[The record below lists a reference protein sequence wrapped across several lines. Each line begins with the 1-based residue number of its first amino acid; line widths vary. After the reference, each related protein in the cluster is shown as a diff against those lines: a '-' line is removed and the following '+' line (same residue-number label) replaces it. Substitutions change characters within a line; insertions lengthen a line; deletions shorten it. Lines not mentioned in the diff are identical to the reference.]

1 MSLKKLLLALP
12 VLMTGFAIDAT
23 AATYDCNKIE
33 LPGQAVNNAN
43 EYLYISEADY
53 KYDSSSSHYHG
64 KAYVCGHKAGSFL
77 GIGGSIGTNGCYT
90 GAKIVVDGPHYL
102 AGNRQTGRHNYE
114 CDRGG
119 GNVWYDSANNYEWV
133 PNCSNADNFKKG
145 DKYSKFFEYDGDV
158 YYCIYSRFKTSGI
171 SKACIAK
178 WDSALCKM
186 TLEQSACYD
195 AGQNW
200 VNGRCQCKDTT
211 KEWKNGKC
219 EKDINNLSDQQKCA
233 SIGGNWYN
241 GVCKCDDRDYFD
253 PDVKQCLPK
262 SQCNKSAV
270 VCANNVINLS
280 DFGNSTTTVNGGNTT
295 VNQQQQQQQGI
306 RMGGGDNGDVIPLPG
321 GGGSGSGGSG
331 CLNRPT
337 AEGRACCRAGGAT
350 TFKNNVC
357 TCVDTT
363 KEWKYTDGAEYGQCV
378 TKGSTEVVNPCDA
391 ICTNYV
397 SIVVDNCAMQKV
409 NNYANVIT
417 QITQQCSNRTNCN
430 PGTVGQLVNQ
440 IEVAVASCAN
450 QPVEPEKPQLN
461 EQRLAAAVEAIDKYR
476 SGLDVSVWKDAE
488 GNFNTARL
496 VSDSIAGVVLGTAG
510 GLITSSVVKKNQVKN
525 GFEDVVCTIGG
536 QTVGS
541 YGDEISV
548 GIK

>member
-145 DKYSKFFEYDGDV
+145 DKYNKFFEYDGDV

-171 SKACIAK
+171 SKACIAQ
-178 WDSALCKM
+178 WDHALCKM

-195 AGQNW
+195 AGQKW

-241 GVCKCDDRDYFD
+241 GICRCDDRDYFD

-280 DFGNSTTTVNGGNTT
+280 DFGNSTTTVNGGNASVSNSGNSSNTNNNENNNNSKNTNGNNAGDQKQRTSCRASRTT
-295 VNQQQQQQQGI
+295 V
-306 RMGGGDNGDVIPLPG
+306 
-321 GGGSGSGGSG
+321 
-331 CLNRPT
+331 
-337 AEGRACCRAGGAT
+337 EGVACCDLPLAEA
-350 TFKNNVC
+350 KWANNKC
-357 TCVDTT
+357 TCTDSNKEFKIKDGKGVCEAKGTTQPGIPVACNCTVDLSVVSS
-363 KEWKYTDGAEYGQCV
+363 AESSCAAQSMATAIKQVRVECE
-378 TKGSTEVVNPCDA
+378 KG
-391 ICTNYV
+391 
-397 SIVVDNCAMQKV
+397 
-409 NNYANVIT
+409 
-417 QITQQCSNRTNCN
+417 TNCN
-430 PGTVGQLVNQ
+430 GQTVSVYVNA
-440 IEVAVASCAN
+440 IAEAMSSCAN

>member
-12 VLMTGFAIDAT
+12 ILMTGFAIDAT

-145 DKYSKFFEYDGDV
+145 DKYNEFFEYDGNV
-158 YYCIYSRFKTSGI
+158 YYCIYSRFKTSGN

-186 TLEQSACYD
+186 TKNQSSCYAKKLGYD
-195 AGQNW
+195 KQYDT
-200 VNGRCQCKDTT
+200 CTCKNENEIYRD
-211 KEWKNGKC
+211 GKC
-219 EKDINNLSDQQKCA
+219 IVNPDITEQECYNRHGTPVDQGRKCRCADDRVWNEQGQCVPSSQCVGLCIGEINMSDMFKLT
-233 SIGGNWYN
+233 GGNAS
-241 GVCKCDDRDYFD
+241 V
-253 PDVKQCLPK
+253 
-262 SQCNKSAV
+262 
-270 VCANNVINLS
+270 S
-280 DFGNSTTTVNGGNTT
+280 DSGNSSNTNNNENNNNSKNTNGN
-295 VNQQQQQQQGI
+295 NA
-306 RMGGGDNGDVIPLPG
+306 GGK
-321 GGGSGSGGSG
+321 SGGTVSG
-331 CLNRPT
+331 CLDRPT
-337 AEGRACCRAGGAT
+337 AEGRACCRAKGAT
-350 TFKNNVC
+350 KWKDDVC

-363 KEWKYTDGAEYGQCV
+363 KEWKYTEGQEYGQCV
-378 TKGSTEVVNPCDA
+378 AKGSTEVVNPCDA

-409 NNYANVIT
+409 NNYENVKA
-417 QITQQCSNRTNCN
+417 QIEQQCKYNRANCN
-430 PGTVGQLVNQ
+430 PGTVGQWVNQ